1 MKKIPF
7 SLIFLWILIFPI
19 LIHASWEQ
27 GIDAQI
33 DASKFAE
40 ESKNIQNVEVN
51 FCDNNNNK
59 QINYDIYAWKQQD
72 ICYNI
77 FNGSDK
83 DVTVNIWFVD
93 GFLTN
98 DQWKNRACGNPEN
111 ITNFGQYVTGY
122 QTQIKL
128 KSGSVKKVNAEL
140 RYPKEMTLSGNTIEW
155 CLVYNLS
162 ADTTGK
168 QTAVWFDILV
178 RRAKFIT
185 LHVKKAPIIDGYLLL
200 YIALFIAGLTMYLLK
215 FHKKTSKW
223 K

>member
-7 SLIFLWILIFPI
+7 SLIFLWTLIFPI
-19 LIHASWEQ
+19 LTHASWQ
-27 GIDAQI
+27 QIIDAQI
-33 DASKFAE
+33 DWSKFAE
-40 ESKNIQNVEVN
+40 ESKDIQNIEVN
-51 FCDNNNNK
+51 FCDNHNNK
-59 QINYDIYAWKQQD
+59 QINYDIYAGKKQD
-72 ICYNI
+72 VCYNI

-93 GFLTN
+93 GFFTN

-111 ITNFGQYVTGY
+111 ITNFGQYVTWY
-122 QTQIKL
+122 ETKIKL

-140 RYPKEMTLSGNTIEW
+140 MYPKEMILSGIIEW

-168 QTAVWFDILV
+168 QASVWFDILV

-200 YIALFIAGLTMYLLK
+200 YIALFITVWVVYFFK
-215 FHKKTSKW
+215 FHKQTSKW